1 MAARVKS
8 NPKILVV
15 LHQEHS
21 TSGRF
26 GRLLLAQG
34 YTLDVRRPRFGDP
47 LPKTLDQHVGAMIF
61 GGPMSAN
68 DEDPWLRR
76 EIDWIGVPLK
86 EEKPF
91 LGICLGAQMLARHL
105 GERVCPHP
113 QGKVEVGYHPIHP
126 TEHGHKLCACQFPQK
141 VYQWHREGFDLPKGA
156 TLLAEGQDFE
166 AQAFAYG
173 HKAFAFQ
180 FHPEVTYAMM
190 CHWTLRNVERW
201 AQPGVNPRHRHLEGW
216 FLHDAAVANWSDAF
230 LRRWVSKR
238 EPAKRRNQNVS
249 NFRGAADGA
258 RGSGGSSPAQ
268 DQRVHCK

>member
-1 MAARVKS
+1 MPACFK
-8 NPKILVV
+8 PIKKILVV

-47 LPKTLDQHVGAMIF
+47 LPETLDQHAGAIIF

-76 EIDWIGVPLK
+76 EIEWIGVPLK

-105 GERVCPHP
+105 GHRVCPHP
-113 QGKVEVGYHPIHP
+113 QGKVEVGYYPIHP
-126 TEHGHKLCACQFPQK
+126 TAQGHSLCACQFPQK
-141 VYQWHREGFDLPKGA
+141 VYQWHREGFDLPTGA
-156 TLLAEGQDFE
+156 ILLAEGKDFE

-173 HKAFAFQ
+173 RKAFGFQ

-190 CHWTLRNVERW
+190 CRWTTHELERLS
-201 AQPGVNPRHRHLEGW
+201 QPGAHPRHRHLEGW
-216 FLHDAAVANWSDAF
+216 FLHDAAVARWSDAF
-230 LRRWVSKR
+230 LRHWVGGQ
-238 EPAKRRNQNVS
+238 EPVQ
-249 NFRGAADGA
+249 
-258 RGSGGSSPAQ
+258 PAQ
-268 DQRVHCK
+268 QRRLNSLLGLGRN